1 MQTDGSAL
9 KCLHRSQPYG
19 GTTRPGH
26 TAVLGSPNRC
36 PGMVISNTGGKVNR
50 RDVLGGIVHEY
61 ERAAYGARGRGTRF
75 KTSSCRL
82 MCGMQATDHC

>member
-1 MQTDGSAL
+1 
-9 KCLHRSQPYG
+9 
-19 GTTRPGH
+19 
-26 TAVLGSPNRC
+26 
-36 PGMVISNTGGKVNR
+36 MVISNTGGKVNR